1 MCSLYRIQGVMN
13 AILRKDVKRHAV
25 DRDRDRD
32 RDRDVVD
39 GGTSPT
45 RESATRDRG
54 RGEGVYF

>member
-1 MCSLYRIQGVMN
+1 MN
-13 AILRKDVKRHAV
+13 AILRNDVKRHAV
-25 DRDRDRD
+25 DRDRERD